1 MLHGMAASLLE
12 RLRAMPTQV
21 LNLLRGRTDSP
32 TTREQMR
39 EKIRAGLG
47 ALGDRIRFLPYH
59 DAVGGPETE
68 SMRRAYREMVRESA
82 VKAGFLKKVLS
93 VASLDVTVT
102 PASDSDRDH
111 EIAKWVQHA
120 IEKTRG
126 NMRRIAWGILSG
138 GLIDGY
144 SICEKVLTPVE
155 RGEHAGK
162 IGLKATKAKDTKHC
176 RLVGDEFNNVTGV
189 EDTRRGTVYHPSNFL
204 VWQHLPFFENP
215 LGWSDFRS
223 AYRAYWLTDTAWKL
237 RIIGLEKFTL
247 PMLKGTYSDA
257 GEEKETLEEA
267 MENARSQTWISLPA
281 TAQVEAL
288 ELASRGQSDFAAA
301 IKDLREEALLGL
313 NGAYLQALE
322 GSVGNAA
329 GNSTVH
335 RGTTELIEWF
345 LAAEVADVLND
356 QAVPDLVDLNYT
368 NADYPTVALGAVN
381 LEELKAELAIDEGLQ
396 RMGLPL
402 SKKQVYKR
410 YGRDVPID
418 EADALSPP
426 AAVQAPAPV
435 TPFDEKPAPGGAG
448 DSDRPTQPGADVAPT
463 GNDTERAEQ
472 LLERSRREGIA
483 VLARVVGSAVTRF
496 AADGS
501 PADETLFDDAERQEL
516 ADALAA
522 VTATADLLG
531 RSRIRERQQKAA
543 SQPERYSEEPT
554 SFEVFAGDDIK
565 PLPPEK
571 AVAYF
576 RRLVPTLGTD
586 VSKFAPAVESKAF
599 TLAVATEE
607 TLLQKVKQVIQ
618 QRVETGVG
626 ISTAAADIQELLDA
640 AGVSPRSPQ
649 YADMVFRTNAM
660 NAYNAGATQEMQD
673 SDVAE
678 TFPVWKYS
686 GIRDGRQGDDHEPHF
701 GRYYPNHVSFEEVRG
716 PRVWNCRCTS
726 IPVDKWEWTKLQA
739 QGAKIE
745 TAW

>member
-1 MLHGMAASLLE
+1 MLHGMHGYDFSLGSLPVAVHGLLQG
-12 RLRAMPTQV
+12 RQDMP
-21 LNLLRGRTDSP
+21 SS
-32 TTREQMR
+32 RELMR

-47 ALGDRIRFLPYH
+47 VLGGKIRFLPYH
-59 DAVGGPETE
+59 DAVGGPESP
-68 SMRRAYREMVRESA
+68 SMRRAYREMIRESA
-82 VKAGFLKKVLS
+82 VKAGLLKKVLS

-102 PASDSDRDH
+102 PTSDSNRDH
-111 EIAKWVQHA
+111 EIAQWVQHA

-126 NMRRIAWGILSG
+126 TMRRIAWGILSG

-144 SICEKVLTPVE
+144 SVCEKVLTPVD
-155 RGEHAGK
+155 RGEYAGK
-162 IGLKATKAKDTKHC
+162 VRIKATKAKDATYV

-189 EDTRRGTVYHPSNFL
+189 EDTRQNTVYHPSNFL

-223 AYRAYWLTDTAWKL
+223 AYRGYWLTDTAWKL

-247 PMLKGTYSDA
+247 PLLKGTYSDDSQR
-257 GEEKETLEEA
+257 ETLEDA
-267 MENARSQTWISLPA
+267 MEDARAQTWISLPEG
-281 TAQVEAL
+281 AQLEAI
-288 ELASRGQSDFAAA
+288 ELATRGQSDFAAA
-301 IKDLREEALLGL
+301 IKDLREEMLLAI

-356 QAVPDLVDLNYT
+356 QAVPDLVDLNYA
-368 NADYPTVALGAVN
+368 NADYPTVSLGAIN

-402 SKKQVYKR
+402 SRKQVYKR
-410 YGRDVPID
+410 YGRDMPID
-418 EADALSPP
+418 EADALKPP
-426 AAVQAPAPV
+426 SAVQASAPF
-435 TPFDEKPAPGGAG
+435 TEKPAPGGAG
-448 DSDRPTQPGADVAPT
+448 DPDRPTADVAST
-463 GNDTERAEQ
+463 GNDTVKAEQ

-483 VLARVVGSAVTRF
+483 VLARVAGSAVSRLTEKGKGRGSYQV
-496 AADGS
+496 AAR
-501 PADETLFDDAERQEL
+501 LFDDAERQEL

-531 RSRIRERQQKAA
+531 RARIRERQQKAA
-543 SQPERYSEEPT
+543 AQPERYSEQPT
-554 SFEVFAGDDIK
+554 SFEMFADEEIK

-576 RRLVPTLGTD
+576 RRLVPTLGVEVT
-586 VSKFAPAVESKAF
+586 SYAPAMERKAF

-618 QRVETGVG
+618 QRLETGAG

-640 AGVSPRSPQ
+640 AGVTPRSPQ
-649 YADMVFRTNAM
+649 YSDMVFRTNAM
-660 NAYNAGATQEMQD
+660 NAYNTGATEEMQD
-673 SDVAE
+673 PDVAE

-701 GRYYPNHVSFEEVRG
+701 GKYYPNHVSFEEVRG

-726 IPVDKWEWTKLQA
+726 VPVDKWEWQKLQA
-739 QGAKIE
+739 QGARVE
-745 TAW
+745 PRRR